1 MPIQFV
7 LEVIH
12 PGRANLSRTQL
23 QEELSKRHKV
33 SDNNCIFLKGF
44 RTQYGGGKTI
54 GFAVI
59 YDNLESAKKYEPKYM
74 LIRNGL
80 GEKEEKSRKQIKEA
94 KNRGKKTRGTGV
106 RAAKHKA
113 KRTAE

>member
-1 MPIQFV
+1 M
-7 LEVIH
+7 EVIH

-33 SDNNCIFLKGF
+33 SDNQCIFLKGF

-54 GFAVI
+54 GFAAI
-59 YDNLESAKKYEPKYM
+59 YDNIDAAKKYEPKFM

-80 GEKEEKSRKQIKEA
+80 GEKEEKSRATWKWRRA
-94 KNRGKKTRGTGV
+94 KGRR
-106 RAAKHKA
+106 
-113 KRTAE
+113 EM